1 MRIPVGAS
9 ALQFII
15 YTLQEGTCSRD
26 GTPSSKCDMR
36 LMVSMRAN
44 GMAPVTLMNMLPGSY
59 HIYINAYDSEESVE
73 LRTQMFVDPFSVDI
87 YLGNGVNSN
96 VKKDTLARNSAGG
109 KWFHVRAPDQS
120 LVGTRALECGGQ
132 RDSG

>member
-1 MRIPVGAS
+1 
-9 ALQFII
+9 
-15 YTLQEGTCSRD
+15 
-26 GTPSSKCDMR
+26 MR

-44 GMAPVTLMNMLPGSY
+44 GMAPVTLRNMLPGSY

-120 LVGTRALECGGQ
+120 LVGTRALECGEQ
-132 RDSG
+132 RDSGLPPPALLHVRPIRSGFLLCPKWRRASATRCQ